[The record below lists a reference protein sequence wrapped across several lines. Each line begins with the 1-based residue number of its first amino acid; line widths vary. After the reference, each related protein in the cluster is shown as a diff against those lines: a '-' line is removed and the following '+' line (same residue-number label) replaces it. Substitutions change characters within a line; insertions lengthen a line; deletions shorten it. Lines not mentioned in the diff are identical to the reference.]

1 MTGRGASRVG
11 TWLVIVLLALGA
23 LVGTGSAAA
32 APTAAA
38 GPLPSEVAGAQ
49 IRPAANDVV
58 VADLTPGR
66 PGSLAADRAAAQRAL
81 VGAVLT
87 DLNTF
92 YDRQLPAQ
100 VQLPMTRLG
109 GGYQAVDSS
118 AAAFAGGSPLCI
130 STPAQIAG
138 NAYFCPTGDG
148 IVFDTGALV
157 PVLLGHYGPAGLMA
171 AFAHEFGHAVQA
183 RIGPTA
189 AERSAHPERYPG
201 LLVEAQGDCYAGAFL
216 AWVVTGAAP
225 HLSMTAA
232 DLPAAVGPLL
242 DFADPAGLSVAD
254 PGAHGLA
261 VDRLT
266 DVLSGWRGGVGACH
280 RLVRSDLHPA
290 LGRAGTVLPGPARFP
305 DDAAVLAAAR
315 GSLTSFVAGLPQ
327 SGADAG
333 PVSPAADDI
342 AAARPYGQFAVAATL
357 VLAQGRARTGSA
369 AGAAC
374 FTGAWTA
381 QVFGSSGPRAL
392 GGWATD
398 PDEALDLLRA
408 RPGVS
413 ATELIGFADGFAH
426 GAASCR
432 ELA

>member
-1 MTGRGASRVG
+1 MTGRGARRARSWPV
-11 TWLVIVLLALGA
+11 LVLLALGA

-32 APTAAA
+32 APTVAARTLPA
-38 GPLPSEVAGAQ
+38 GVVGAQ
-49 IRPAANDVV
+49 IRPSADDVP

-66 PGSLAADRAAAQRAL
+66 PRSLAADRARAQRAL

-92 YDRQLPAQ
+92 YDRELPAQ
-100 VQLPMTRLG
+100 VQTSMTRLA

-118 AAAFAGGSPLCI
+118 AAALADGSPLCI
-130 STPAQIAG
+130 GTPAQIAG
-138 NAYFCPTGDG
+138 NAYYCPTGDG

-189 AERSAHPERYPG
+189 AERSTHPERYPG

-216 AWVVTGAAP
+216 AWVVAGSAP

-232 DLPAAVGPLL
+232 ELPDAAGPLL
-242 DFADPAGLSVAD
+242 DFADPTGLAVDD
-254 PGAHGLA
+254 PDAHGLA
-261 VDRLT
+261 VDRLA
-266 DVLSGWRGGVGACH
+266 DVLRGWRGGVGACH
-280 RLVRSDLHPA
+280 RLTRSDLHPA
-290 LGRAGTVLPGPARFP
+290 LGRTGTVVPGPARFP
-305 DDAAVLAAAR
+305 DDAAVLTAAR
-315 GSLTSFVAGLPQ
+315 GSLNSFVAGLPRPGTR
-327 SGADAG
+327 SIAG
-333 PVSPAADDI
+333 PFAPAAADL

-357 VLAQGRARTGSA
+357 VLAAGRARTGSA

-381 QVFGSSGPRAL
+381 HVFGSAGPRAL
-392 GGWATD
+392 GGWVTD
-398 PDEALDLLRA
+398 PDEALNILRA
-408 RPGVS
+408 RPGIS
-413 ATELIGFADGFAH
+413 TAELTGFADGFAR
-426 GAASCR
+426 GPAGC
-432 ELA
+432 

>member
-1 MTGRGASRVG
+1 MRGWRANRVG
-11 TWLVIVLLALGA
+11 RLLVALLVVVTTLGA
-23 LVGTGSAAA
+23 GSSTA
-32 APTAAA
+32 APTAVTPPPATS
-38 GPLPSEVAGAQ
+38 LAGAQ
-49 IRPAANDVV
+49 IRPAADDVV

-66 PGSLAADRAAAQRAL
+66 PGSLAAARARVQRDMVA
-81 VGAVLT
+81 AVLT
-87 DLNTF
+87 DLNSF
-92 YDRQLPAQ
+92 YERELPAR
-100 VQLPMTRLG
+100 VGKPMTRLA

-118 AAAFAGGSPLCI
+118 AAGFTGAPLCI

-138 NAYFCPTGDG
+138 NAYYCPTGDG

-189 AERSAHPERYPG
+189 ADRSAHPERYPG

-216 AWVVTGAAP
+216 AWVVTGSAP

-242 DFADPAGLSVAD
+242 DFADPAGLSVDD
-254 PGAHGLA
+254 PDAHGLA

-280 RLVRSDLHPA
+280 RLVRSDLHSA
-290 LGRAGTVLPGPARFP
+290 LGHAGTVVPGPARFP
-305 DDAAVLAAAR
+305 DDAAALAAAR
-315 GSLTSFVAGLPQ
+315 GSLASFVAGLPQ
-327 SGADAG
+327 SGAGAG
-333 PVSPAADDI
+333 AVSPTAADLGT
-342 AAARPYGQFAVAATL
+342 ARPYGQFALAATL
-357 VLAQGRARTGSA
+357 ALAQGRARTGSA

-381 QVFGSSGPRAL
+381 HVVGSSGPRAL
-392 GGWATD
+392 GGWASD
-398 PDEALDLLRA
+398 PDEALNVLRA
-408 RPGVS
+408 RPGVG
-413 ATELIGFADGFAH
+413 AAELIGFVDGF
-426 GAASCR
+426 GYGGVNC
-432 ELA
+432 